1 MPGLSLISSIDP
13 LEAAVFVFGLLL
25 ALMIARTIKGRQ
37 APRRRRAT
45 AAGNRS
51 WMPAAIA
58 LALLLAVWLYLSF

>member
-1 MPGLSLISSIDP
+1 MPGLSLLDSIDP

-25 ALMIARTIKGRQ
+25 ALMIVRTIKGRQ
-37 APRRRRAT
+37 APRRGRA
-45 AAGNRS
+45 AATGNRR

>member
-1 MPGLSLISSIDP
+1 
-13 LEAAVFVFGLLL
+13 
-25 ALMIARTIKGRQ
+25 MIVRAIKGRQ